1 MVKLA
6 EYSRTATFA
15 WSHERIPSLVTG
27 TASGTVDANFSSE
40 SALELWSLLASDPSK
55 PKASLAVDA
64 KFNDLDWS
72 NDDKIIAGALDSGVV
87 ELFSSTGDSL
97 KSEARF
103 QQHQGAAKTVKFNS
117 KQNNVLASGG
127 SKGEIYIWDL
137 NTCLKNSEGY
147 TPLTPGVASTPIE
160 EVTSLAWNQSLAHVF
175 ASAGSTSYA
184 SIWDLKAKKEVI
196 HLSYASP
203 STGLKSQLSVV
214 EWHPKNSTRVATAT
228 GSDTEPLILV
238 WDLRN
243 ANTPLQVLSKGHSK
257 GILSLDWCSQDEELL
272 LSSGRD
278 NTIVLWNPESGQE
291 LTQFPTRGNWCF
303 KTKFAPEAPDL
314 FASAS
319 FDNKIQVQT
328 LQNLVNTL
336 DQEQTES
343 KQKESETDFWNN
355 VTQEDSNEKP
365 NMIHL
370 QAPSWYGNKS
380 PAAQWAFG
388 GKLVHISADGRSVS
402 ITKPSLPGLEEN
414 TMLDQALKSS
424 DFKPL
429 INRRLAK
436 TIDDTNDEDWN
447 LLEKLS
453 MDGKDEIL
461 KEAFTFDDEEE
472 RKEKNKI
479 DEGEDFFANIEE
491 AFQPEGE
498 FSLSRDVEKQ
508 ISQDVVGGNLK
519 SAVSASLDDDLLLE
533 AMIIALDSGDKTL
546 KDSVKRYYFTKY
558 GNKSPLSRFLFSIS
572 NGNAD
577 DLVKNLEISQW
588 KYAAK
593 AIDRFY
599 ANDLQSKNEQLEKLA
614 YRLLESG
621 NRQDAILLYLS
632 ANSLDKVAEV
642 WLKEAQGL
650 EEKVQKTKGRSMKLI
665 LRV

>member
-1 MVKLA
+1 M
-6 EYSRTATFA
+6 
-15 WSHERIPSLVTG
+15 
-27 TASGTVDANFSSE
+27 
-40 SALELWSLLASDPSK
+40 
-55 PKASLAVDA
+55 
-64 KFNDLDWS
+64 
-72 NDDKIIAGALDSGVV
+72 
-87 ELFSSTGDSL
+87 
-97 KSEARF
+97 
-103 QQHQGAAKTVKFNS
+103 
-117 KQNNVLASGG
+117 
-127 SKGEIYIWDL
+127 
-137 NTCLKNSEGY
+137 
-147 TPLTPGVASTPIE
+147 
-160 EVTSLAWNQSLAHVF
+160 
-175 ASAGSTSYA
+175 
-184 SIWDLKAKKEVI
+184 
-196 HLSYASP
+196 
-203 STGLKSQLSVV
+203 
-214 EWHPKNSTRVATAT
+214 ATAT

-491 AFQPEGE
+491 AFQP
-498 FSLSRDVEKQ
+498 
-508 ISQDVVGGNLK
+508 
-519 SAVSASLDDDLLLE
+519 
-533 AMIIALDSGDKTL
+533 
-546 KDSVKRYYFTKY
+546 
-558 GNKSPLSRFLFSIS
+558 
-572 NGNAD
+572 
-577 DLVKNLEISQW
+577 
-588 KYAAK
+588 
-593 AIDRFY
+593 
-599 ANDLQSKNEQLEKLA
+599 
-614 YRLLESG
+614 
-621 NRQDAILLYLS
+621 
-632 ANSLDKVAEV
+632 
-642 WLKEAQGL
+642 
-650 EEKVQKTKGRSMKLI
+650 
-665 LRV
+665 